1 MFLSSSIVTSLC
13 STSQERRSRT
23 GTRERFRSHNVKMHR
38 KRRSSFRV
46 HRSSIHR
53 SENSGD
59 YGYVWTTFP
68 LFLQPCMCI
77 LLIITLFP
85 WLWAVHD
92 TYCPIVVISSLFFS
106 LIRIIVVFY
115 TVWCAYH
122 GKRIIWRRINPWAT
136 GANQTNQILLFQR
149 IDIKLTPINCV

>member
-1 MFLSSSIVTSLC
+1 MDMFLVTAERERC
-13 STSQERRSRT
+13 SVPRSGNGRSGM
-23 GTRERFRSHNVKMHR
+23 GTRERFRSNDEKMHR

-46 HRSSIHR
+46 HHSSIHR
-53 SENSGD
+53 SGNSGD
-59 YGYVWTTFP
+59 YRYVWTTFP

-106 LIRIIVVFY
+106 LIRIISLLYSLMCLSREEDHLKKKKIHELQVRIRQIRFFY
-115 TVWCAYH
+115 FR
-122 GKRIIWRRINPWAT
+122 GLSSN
-136 GANQTNQILLFQR
+136 
-149 IDIKLTPINCV
+149 

>member
-1 MFLSSSIVTSLC
+1 MDMFLVTAERERC
-13 STSQERRSRT
+13 SVPRS
-23 GTRERFRSHNVKMHR
+23 GKGMRERFRSHNEKMHR

-115 TVWCAYH
+115 TDVLNT
-122 GKRIIWRRINPWAT
+122 GRGSFEEKKNPWAT
-136 GANQTNQILLFQR
+136 GANQTNQIHLFPR